1 MDEDDIPPLEDMSD
15 ILKQAEAIKS
25 EVKSSK
31 VTTATDTAQRNA
43 VPRTVPHNEKPAQNP
58 TGTGDTEKPTAAK
71 SAGQTPSK
79 ASSQTFGGFKK
90 GFLFGGNSSH
100 KSKVKSSSSSGSN
113 VKSSPDVPYITKKS
127 PDVGHQIPEV
137 QQTLTAEAQK
147 IAQNKDEWLTDDLM
161 KEIEA
166 NDTLF
171 KKLGDKKYVDAVNQ
185 FQSDPVKAME
195 RYKDDKEIQE
205 FLTAFCKIMGEHFS
219 GLADKQDKAT
229 TPSKPAPHSKIV
241 ELNSESEV
249 KQAKSTP
256 PQTMNPM
263 MSETLYTRLPTG
275 GADMSVRSST
285 NPNQPTAEDERRMQ
299 EIVANPEI
307 RNILLDPKVMKLIE
321 SLKFNPDEGTRLLQ
335 QADSSLREKIHK
347 LVQCGLLQFQQ

>member
-1 MDEDDIPPLEDMSD
+1 MISF
-15 ILKQAEAIKS
+15 K
-25 EVKSSK
+25 
-31 VTTATDTAQRNA
+31 N
-43 VPRTVPHNEKPAQNP
+43 N
-58 TGTGDTEKPTAAK
+58 
-71 SAGQTPSK
+71 
-79 ASSQTFGGFKK
+79 KK
-90 GFLFGGNSSH
+90 GVLT
-100 KSKVKSSSSSGSN
+100 VQTQCLL
-113 VKSSPDVPYITKKS
+113 V
-127 PDVGHQIPEV
+127 IPKFYY
-137 QQTLTAEAQK
+137 L
-147 IAQNKDEWLTDDLM
+147 
-161 KEIEA
+161 
-166 NDTLF
+166 
-171 KKLGDKKYVDAVNQ
+171 
-185 FQSDPVKAME
+185 
-195 RYKDDKEIQE
+195 
-205 FLTAFCKIMGEHFS
+205 GEHFS

-321 SLKFNPDEGTRLLQ
+321 SLKFNPDEGTRYEKRGMFSRLHSLAISYIFSNNTPFLLLHVQ
-335 QADSSLREKIHK
+335 NMIHY
-347 LVQCGLLQFQQ
+347 CI